1 MQNLLKITFIL
12 SMAAIL
18 VWLGRPV
25 LFWLFSLEFANSD
38 IALKYKLSWR
48 YILPIA
54 LGLSISGE
62 YLNGTK
68 PQSLSGSI
76 FARLILSA
84 LVISWIYISPFMDMC
99 SWTTQTV
106 YYTSTKHAGQIA
118 LMEYGCGAYD
128 SDSNP
133 NQAIRLVKPVNHL
146 LNIAYTCDT
155 TSIDQS
161 EWQRVK

>member
-1 MQNLLKITFIL
+1 ML

-25 LFWLFSLEFANSD
+25 LFWLFSLEFANADTAIS
-38 IALKYKLSWR
+38 YKLSWR

-68 PQSLSGSI
+68 PQSLWGSI
-76 FARLILSA
+76 YARLILSV
-84 LVISWIYISPFMDMC
+84 LVISWIYISIFLELC
-99 SWTTQTV
+99 GWTTQTV

-118 LMEYGCGAYD
+118 LMELDCGVFD
-128 SDSNP
+128 SDP
-133 NQAIRLVKPVNHL
+133 KTNQAIRLVKPVNHL

-155 TSIDQS
+155 TSIDKS